1 MRTTNIKEMMNDM
14 TVLLN
19 YWKANKIDRNEYFR
33 KYDNVKL
40 SYKMLQGAPLLINI
54 EGHCIKVF
62 DIPDLVINRSQRVL
76 SAVNK
81 WLTDLRMPS
90 NVVDGTLLEF
100 QWRK

>member
-1 MRTTNIKEMMNDM
+1 MRTTSIKEMMNDM

-40 SYKMLQGAPLLINI
+40 SYKLLQGAPLLINI
-54 EGHCIKVF
+54 EGQYIKVF

-81 WLTDLRMPS
+81 WLTELRMPS
-90 NVVDGTLLEF
+90 NAGGETIEF